1 MGEMISRET
10 FEKEKAR
17 LEAKIAKLEELN
29 RNLVQAHEETLA
41 LASKYRIELE
51 KLRKKNA
58 RPEIF
63 YYGGKVSNG

>member
-1 MGEMISRET
+1 MGEMISHEV
-10 FEKEKAR
+10 FEQEKAR
-17 LEAKIAKLEELN
+17 LEAKIARLEELN
-29 RNLVQAHEETLA
+29 RKLVQAHEETLT